1 MNISKLSFKLPNQS
15 WRPTQKG
22 LPRKP
27 LSGPNKRYST
37 LNNNI
42 IQSDISQNPR
52 INYLIEYCYK
62 AYNDLPANSLLKNLN
77 SSVSKRIKLTIPEI
91 INSYIKQKKLMLWIL
106 INYFKKPMI

>member
-1 MNISKLSFKLPNQS
+1 MIS
-15 WRPTQKG
+15 PTV
-22 LPRKP
+22 RFISSDTHKP

-37 LNNNI
+37 INNNI

-77 SSVSKRIKLTIPEI
+77 SSVSRPLRKSARGATKRIKLTI
-91 INSYIKQKKLMLWIL
+91 
-106 INYFKKPMI
+106 F